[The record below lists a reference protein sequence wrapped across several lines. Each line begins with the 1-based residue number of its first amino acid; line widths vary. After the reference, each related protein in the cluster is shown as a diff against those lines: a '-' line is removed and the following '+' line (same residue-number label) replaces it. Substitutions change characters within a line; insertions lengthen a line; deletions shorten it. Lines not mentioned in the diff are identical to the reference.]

1 VIEVES
7 VRERNPRG
15 QGARLR
21 DEIVEAA
28 TALLDETG
36 REDSLT
42 LRAVARRANITA
54 PSIYAHFADRE
65 AILDAVI
72 EQAFLGL
79 IASVESHTAGI
90 ADPVES
96 LHAGCQGYVD
106 FATAQP
112 RHYRVLFN
120 RQPDPDEPRTPVEQL
135 SDLTGERAFGLL
147 VDGIAACVEAGRSG
161 SVDPFA
167 DAAVLWSAMHGFA
180 MLYDGLPH
188 FPWPKPDYMLATMI
202 DRIALI
208 HD

>member
-1 VIEVES
+1 VIEVKS

-15 QGARLR
+15 QGTRLR
-21 DEIVEAA
+21 EEILGAA

-54 PSIYAHFADRE
+54 PSIYAHFADRA

-72 EQAFLGL
+72 ELAFTEL
-79 IASVESHTAGI
+79 IASIESHLAGVT
-90 ADPVES
+90 DPVEG

-120 RQPDPDEPRTPVEQL
+120 RQPDPDEPRTPVEKL
-135 SDLTGERAFGLL
+135 SELTGERAFGLL
-147 VDGIAACVEAGRSG
+147 VAAIAACVEAGRSD
-161 SVDPFA
+161 SADPFA
-167 DAAVLWSAMHGFA
+167 DAAVLWSALHGFA